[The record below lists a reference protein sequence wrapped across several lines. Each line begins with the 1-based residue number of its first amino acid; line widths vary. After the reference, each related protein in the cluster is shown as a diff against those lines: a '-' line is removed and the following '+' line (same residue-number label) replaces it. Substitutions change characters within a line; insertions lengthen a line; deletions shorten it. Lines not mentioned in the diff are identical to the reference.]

1 MSLGGYNAASYMVGG
16 YTVAGYN
23 MGSYGMCHQH
33 WAMFIKELA

>member
-23 MGSYGMCHQH
+23 MGSYGMCHH
-33 WAMFIKELA
+33 RWAMFIKELA

>member
-23 MGSYGMCHQH
+23 MGSYGMCHQR